1 MTIKNSLAIAM
12 LLASAGLST
21 AHAQDNGARTSLDN
35 TKPGASEECR
45 RLQERVQE
53 LDRMDDERVARKGHV
68 GTQQSPVQTKEWID
82 KERKDAKTKMF
93 FAKC

>member
-1 MTIKNSLAIAM
+1 MTTKKSFTIAM
-12 LLASAGLST
+12 LLMSASLPI

-35 TKPGASEECR
+35 SKPGASEECR
-45 RLQERVQE
+45 RLQDRVQE
-53 LDRMDDERVARKGHV
+53 LDRMDDERVARKGQT
-68 GTQQSPVQTKEWID
+68 GLQQSPVQTKEWID